1 MSLEFIEN
9 EHLAHNYAPL
19 PIIAKS
25 ARGSWIK
32 DINGDKYLDC
42 LSAYSALNFGH
53 GNRRLQFAMAR
64 QLFKGLTL
72 TSRAISN
79 DQIGP
84 FSEALSE
91 LTGKD
96 MILPMNS
103 GAEGVETAL
112 KTARK
117 WGTKVKGIPENE
129 SNIIVMENN
138 FHGRTISIVSF
149 SSDHDARRDF
159 GPYTPG
165 FTMVPYDNAEA
176 LEEAIKENPNTAAV
190 LLEPIQGE
198 AGIIVPSDGYLRD
211 VRRICTENNVL
222 MMADEIQSGLG
233 RTGDTFACDHDG
245 VIPDVYILGKA
256 LGGGMVPLSAV
267 AANSDILGVFQAG
280 EHGSTFGGNPLAMA
294 VGHQVIKMLQTGRYQ
309 MKAREGGELMH
320 QRLGEFIGLGVT
332 AVRGR
337 GLWAGVDIDPALGT
351 GKEMSKRMVKKGII
365 VKDTHKQTFRFAP
378 PLGTKR
384 RHINYSMDML
394 GEVLEEA
401 A

>member
-1 MSLEFIEN
+1 MAVEFVEN
-9 EHLAHNYAPL
+9 EHLAQNYAPL
-19 PIIAKS
+19 PIVARS
-25 ARGSWIK
+25 ARGSWIT
-32 DINGDKYLDC
+32 DIEGDRYLDC

-53 GNRRLQFAMAR
+53 GNRRLQMAMGW
-64 QLFKGLTL
+64 QLMKGLTL

-79 DQIGP
+79 DKIGP
-84 FSEALSE
+84 FSDALSE

-117 WGTKVKGIPENE
+117 WGRLVKGIPENE
-129 SNIIVMENN
+129 SNIIVMDNN

-149 SSDHDARRDF
+149 SSDPDAKRDF

-165 FTMVPYDNAEA
+165 FTSVPYNDVSAVER
-176 LEEAIKENPNTAAV
+176 AIKENPNTAAV

-198 AGIIVPSDGYLRD
+198 AGIIVPDDGYLQS
-211 VRRICTENNVL
+211 VRQICTDSNVL
-222 MMADEIQSGLG
+222 MIADEIQSGLG
-233 RTGDTFACDHDG
+233 RTGDTFASDHDG
-245 VIPDVYILGKA
+245 VEPDMYILGKA

-267 AANSDILGVFQAG
+267 AANKDVLGVFQPG

-294 VGHQVIKMLQTGRYQ
+294 VGRRVIKMLETGRYQ
-309 MKAREGGELMH
+309 DMARDRGRIMH
-320 QRLGEFIGLGVT
+320 QRLGEFVGRGVT

-337 GLWAGVDIDPALGT
+337 GLWAGVDIDPELGT
-351 GKEMSKRMVKKGII
+351 GKEMTKRMMKKGVII
-365 VKDTHKQTFRFAP
+365 KDTHGQTFRFAP
-378 PLGTKR
+378 PLNTKK
-384 RHINYSMDML
+384 RHIHFAMDML